1 MKSGINDYLPW
12 RRDTSVWQ
20 HCILGGDAAQFGRRF
35 ACPARAARMPCIGQ
49 ESGSKSCKRGLG
61 GNIVKLVNFW
71 RDQEIQLGFVLGDQV
86 LDAASACASLAPGE
100 EKIFRDTVSFIRG
113 GEAAFALAER
123 LIADPPK
130 VALHTFDDAKLAA
143 PILPSTILCAGS
155 NYREHNDEKAG
166 SPTSGKEPE
175 FFVKTS
181 DSVIGPGEN
190 IRYDEKLTRKLD
202 CETDLAVVIGK
213 PGRHIAAEHALDHVF
228 GYTIANDVT
237 ARDRQVR
244 KSGDFTW
251 YELGRGKAFDTSAP
265 TGPWIVTTDEIP
277 DPQTLDIKTRIN
289 GEPRQSSNT
298 AKMIWTCAEL
308 IHFFSVNF
316 TLRPGMMI
324 ITGTP
329 AGTAW
334 SVDHELGGRWQPKQ
348 GVIAATRYC
357 LPGDR
362 IESEIQS
369 IGVLRNGII

>member
-1 MKSGINDYLPW
+1 LEN
-12 RRDTSVWQ
+12 RE
-20 HCILGGDAAQFGRRF
+20 DANGA
-35 ACPARAARMPCIGQ
+35 
-49 ESGSKSCKRGLG
+49 
-61 GNIVKLVNFW
+61 NIVKLVNFW
-71 RDQEIQLGFVLGDQV
+71 RDQEIQLGFALDGQI
-86 LDAASACASLAPGE
+86 LDAASACASPAPGK
-100 EKIFRDTVSFIRG
+100 EKIFRDTISFIRA
-113 GEAAFALAER
+113 GEAALTLATR

-130 VALHTFDDAKLAA
+130 DALQAFDDAKLAA
-143 PILPSTILCAGS
+143 PIMPSTILCAGS
-155 NYREHNDEKAG
+155 NYREHNYEKAG

-181 DSVIGPGEN
+181 DSVIGPDEN

-202 CETDLAVVIGK
+202 CETELAIVIGK
-213 PGRHIAAEHALDHVF
+213 PGRHIAVEDALNHVF
-228 GYTIANDVT
+228 GYTIVNDVT

-244 KSGDFTW
+244 KSGGFTW

-265 TGPWIVTTDEIP
+265 TGPWIVTADEIP

-289 GEPRQSSNT
+289 GELRQSSNT
-298 AKMIWTCAEL
+298 ANMIWTCAEL

-316 TLRPGMMI
+316 TLRPGMVI

-348 GVIAATRYC
+348 GVVAATRYC

-369 IGVLRNGII
+369 IGVLRNIVI